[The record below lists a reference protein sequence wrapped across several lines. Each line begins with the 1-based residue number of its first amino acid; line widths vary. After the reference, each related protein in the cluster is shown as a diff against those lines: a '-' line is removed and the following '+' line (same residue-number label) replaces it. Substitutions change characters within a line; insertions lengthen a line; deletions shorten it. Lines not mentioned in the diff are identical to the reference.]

1 MAYELLQ
8 SLLSNVWSIFLVVL
22 FFGGSIF
29 VHELGHFLAARR
41 RGAVVE
47 RFSIGFGPAI
57 WSWRGRDGVEY
68 RIAWFPLGGYVLL
81 PQLADLGA
89 IEGESTADVSK
100 LPPVSYATK
109 MIVFVAGAA
118 FNVAFAFVLACLVWA
133 MGQPISSDMVS
144 TRIGYVARTLDLPD
158 GTKVPSPAAQ
168 AGLQIGDLIRRI
180 DGSPVENW
188 SDIQNSLV
196 LGSGRTASGERQVT
210 FSIERNGQPLE
221 IQVSPRLA
229 GEEKIRRVGIGPG
242 FELIVQAVPPGSLG
256 ERAGFKVDDEILTF
270 DGQIIINDSTY
281 RQHLETHANRA
292 IAVTVRR
299 HGQTVALTIPPRP
312 ESRNG
317 PPLGLALRTGYK
329 IIHVSPFEQIADV
342 ARWTVRTLHSLIS
355 PSSDIGLNKMSGPV
369 GIVRILHTAAEVGL
383 RAVLMITI
391 LLNVNLAIF
400 KLLPLPVLDGGQ
412 MLFAT
417 LARLRGKALPVNVI
431 MTAQSVFFVLLLSMV
446 AYVTIFSD
454 VPRIVRDYK
463 ADRAAE
469 TKAAPPPSTPP
480 PAPAK

>member
-1 MAYELLQ
+1 MASDLLQ

-57 WSWRGRDGVEY
+57 WSTRGKDGVEY

-81 PQLADLGA
+81 PQLADLGTL
-89 IEGESTADVSK
+89 EGESTADVAK
-100 LPPVSYATK
+100 LPPVSYSTK
-109 MIVFVAGAA
+109 MIVFVAGAV
-118 FNVAFAFVLACLVWA
+118 FNILFAFLLACIVWA
-133 MGQPISSDMVS
+133 MGQPVSSDMVS
-144 TRIGYVARTLDLPD
+144 TRIGYVAPTLDLPD

-168 AGLQIGDLIRRI
+168 AGLRVGDVIRQI
-180 DGSPVENW
+180 DGTKVSGW
-188 SDIQNSLV
+188 SDVQNSLV
-196 LGSGRTASGERQVT
+196 LGSGRSASGERQVI
-210 FSIERNGQPLE
+210 FALERDGRPLE
-221 IQVSPRLA
+221 VQVSPQLA

-242 FELIVQAVPPGSLG
+242 FELIVQAVAPNSVAQQ
-256 ERAGFKVDDEILTF
+256 AGFKAEDEILRF
-270 DGQIIINDSTY
+270 DRDLIINDSTY
-281 RQHLETHANRA
+281 RQFLEASVARGFTA
-292 IAVTVRR
+292 TVRR
-299 HGQTVALTIPPRP
+299 AGQTVSLEIPARPGAKLPHQIGLT
-312 ESRNG
+312 
-317 PPLGLALRTGYK
+317 LRTGYK
-329 IIHVSPFEQIADV
+329 IVHVAPWVQIADV
-342 ARWTVRTLHSLIS
+342 TRWTLRTLTSLIS

-369 GIVRILHTAAEVGL
+369 GIVRILHTAAEVGI

-400 KLLPLPVLDGGQ
+400 NLLPLPVLDGGQ

-417 LARLRGKALPVNVI
+417 LGRLRGRALPINFI

-446 AYVTIFSD
+446 AYVTVFSD
-454 VPRIVRDYK
+454 VPRIVRDYR

-469 TKAAPPPSTPP
+469 ATAQ
-480 PAPAK
+480 PAKPGK

>member
-1 MAYELLQ
+1 MPELLQ

-47 RFSIGFGPAI
+47 RFSIGFGPPI
-57 WSWRGRDGVEY
+57 WSKRGKDGVDY

-89 IEGESTADVSK
+89 VEGESTTDVSQ
-100 LPPVSYATK
+100 LPPVSYPTK
-109 MIVFVAGAA
+109 MLVFVAGAV
-118 FNVAFAFVLACLVWA
+118 FNVLFAFLLACIVWLI
-133 MGQPISSDMVS
+133 GQPVSSDMVS

-168 AGLQIGDLIRRI
+168 AGLRVGDVIRRI
-180 DGSPVENW
+180 DGTQVDGW

-196 LGSGRTASGERQVT
+196 LGSGRSASGERQVT
-210 FSIERNGQPLE
+210 FLLERGGQPLE
-221 IQVSPRLA
+221 IHVTPRLA
-229 GEEKIRRVGIGPG
+229 GDEKIRRVGIGPG
-242 FELIVQAVPPGSLG
+242 FELIVQGVAKDSVG
-256 ERAGFKVDDEILTF
+256 EKAGFKAEDEILTF
-270 DGQIIINDSTY
+270 DGESMINDSTY
-281 RQHLETHANRA
+281 RQHLEAALARTITA
-292 IAVTVRR
+292 TVRR
-299 HGQTVALTIPPRP
+299 HGQSVSLTIPPRP
-312 ESRNG
+312 GTKPGNL
-317 PPLGLALRTGYK
+317 LGLTLRTGYQ
-329 IIHVSPFEQIADV
+329 IVHISPFVQIADV

-369 GIVRILHTAAEVGL
+369 GIVRILHTAAEVGI

-400 KLLPLPVLDGGQ
+400 NLLPLPVLDGGQ

-417 LARLRGKALPVNVI
+417 VARLRGRALPVNFI
-431 MTAQSVFFVLLLSMV
+431 MTAQSVFFVLLLSMI

-454 VPRIVRDYK
+454 VPRMVREYR

-469 TKAAPPPSTPP
+469 AAA
-480 PAPAK
+480 PAPAQPAK

>member
-1 MAYELLQ
+1 MAPDLLP

-68 RIAWFPLGGYVLL
+68 RLAWFPLGGYVLL

-89 IEGESTADVSK
+89 VEGGSTTDVSR

-109 MIVFVAGAA
+109 MLVFVAGAV
-118 FNVAFAFVLACLVWA
+118 FNLLFAFVLACVVWA
-133 MGQPISSDMVS
+133 MGQPVSSDMVS
-144 TRIGYVARTLDLPD
+144 TKIGYVAATLDLPD

-168 AGLQIGDLIRRI
+168 AGLRVGDVIRRI
-180 DGSPVENW
+180 DGTAIRNW
-188 SDIQNSLV
+188 SDLQNALI
-196 LGSGRTASGERQVT
+196 LGSGRTATGEPQVT
-210 FSIERNGQPLE
+210 FSLERAGHPLE
-221 IQVSPRLA
+221 LKVTPRLA
-229 GEEKIRRVGIGPG
+229 GDERIRRVGIGPG
-242 FELIVQAVPPGSLG
+242 FELLVQAVAPGSRAA
-256 ERAGFKVDDEILTF
+256 RAGFQVDDELLTL
-270 DGQIIINDSTY
+270 DGQPMFNDSAL
-281 RQHLETHANRA
+281 RIALDAAAAREA
-292 IAVTVRR
+292 AVTVRR
-299 HGQTVALTIPPRP
+299 AGRTVALTLPPRSDAKP
-312 ESRNG
+312 TG
-317 PPLGLALRTGYK
+317 FAGLTLRTGYQTV
-329 IIHVSPFEQIADV
+329 HVSPLTQIADV
-342 ARWTVRTLHSLIS
+342 TRWTIRTLQSLIH

-369 GIVRILHTAAEVGL
+369 GIVRILHSAAEIGL

-400 KLLPLPVLDGGQ
+400 NLLPLPVLDGGQ

-417 LARLRGKALPVNVI
+417 LARLRGRPLPVNVI
-431 MTAQSVFFVLLLSMV
+431 ATAQSVFFVLLLSMV
-446 AYVTIFSD
+446 AYVTVFSD
-454 VPRIVRDYK
+454 VPRMMRDRQ
-463 ADRAAE
+463 AERAAE
-469 TKAAPPPSTPP
+469 AAAPAKAPP

>member
-1 MAYELLQ
+1 MPELLQ

-47 RFSIGFGPAI
+47 RFSIGFGPPI
-57 WSWRGRDGVEY
+57 WSKRGKDGVDY

-89 IEGESTADVSK
+89 VEGESTTDVSQ
-100 LPPVSYATK
+100 LPPVSYPTK
-109 MIVFVAGAA
+109 MLVFVAGAV
-118 FNVAFAFVLACLVWA
+118 FNILFAFLLACIVWLI
-133 MGQPISSDMVS
+133 GQPVSSDMVS

-168 AGLQIGDLIRRI
+168 AGLRVGDVIRRI
-180 DGSPVENW
+180 DGTQVDGW

-196 LGSGRTASGERQVT
+196 LGSGRSASGERQVT
-210 FSIERNGQPLE
+210 FLLERGGQPLE
-221 IQVSPRLA
+221 IHITPRLA
-229 GEEKIRRVGIGPG
+229 GDEKIRRVGIGPG
-242 FELIVQAVPPGSLG
+242 FELIVQGVAKDSVG
-256 ERAGFKVDDEILTF
+256 ETAGFKAEDEILTF
-270 DGQIIINDSTY
+270 DGESMINDSTY
-281 RQHLETHANRA
+281 RQHLEAALARTITA
-292 IAVTVRR
+292 TVRR
-299 HGQTVALTIPPRP
+299 HGQSVSLTIPPRP
-312 ESRNG
+312 GTKPGNL
-317 PPLGLALRTGYK
+317 LGLTLRTGYQ
-329 IIHVSPFEQIADV
+329 IVHISPFVQIADV

-369 GIVRILHTAAEVGL
+369 GIVRILHTAAEVGI

-400 KLLPLPVLDGGQ
+400 NLLPLPVLDGGQ

-417 LARLRGKALPVNVI
+417 VARLRGRALPVNFI
-431 MTAQSVFFVLLLSMV
+431 MTAQSVFFVLLLSMI

-454 VPRIVRDYK
+454 VPRMVREYR

-469 TKAAPPPSTPP
+469 AAA
-480 PAPAK
+480 PAPAQPAK